1 MRNGREGFLITSA
14 LPVDARKDYDLPT
27 TPLWWLSES
36 EGSDV
41 IQPGDMLGVS
51 LTVKDFLEKAS
62 KPVVMLHG
70 IDYLTRYNGFT
81 PILRLIQ
88 GLSEAN
94 ATKRG
99 ILLLHLE
106 PNSLEV
112 KEEALL
118 MAETT
123 PIPSPAP
130 RKK

>member
-1 MRNGREGFLITSA
+1 VLGGREGFLITSG
-14 LPVDARKDYDLPT
+14 LPEDARKDYDFST
-27 TPLWWLSES
+27 TTVWSLAES
-36 EGSDV
+36 EGGN
-41 IQPGDMLGVS
+41 IIHPGDLLALS
-51 LTVKDFLEKAS
+51 LIVKGFLEKS
-62 KPVVMLHG
+62 PKPVVMLHG

-99 ILLLHLE
+99 ILLLHLV
-106 PNSLEV
+106 PNSLEA

-123 PIPSPAP
+123 PIPSPVP
-130 RKK
+130 SKK